1 MLLLLW
7 EKWFGRSSPSVSIDS
22 PGETLEQTVIA
33 AQQGDAQARD
43 DLIRQYQPFIAKT
56 VSRFCKR
63 YIDPS
68 RDDEFSI
75 ALSAF
80 DEAIARYSP
89 DAGSRFL
96 GFAEKVIVRRL
107 IDYVRKDQRH
117 RLAVPYSAL
126 QGDDEDQGSLLTRV
140 EIREAVTVYEKERL
154 AEDRRDEIA
163 ALTEALKLYG
173 VSFGDLAIQSPK
185 HQDSRETLLGI
196 GRRLAANAALF
207 ETLRQKRQLP
217 VKELCEA
224 EKVSRKTIERH
235 RKYLIAVALIADGG
249 YPFLRDYIGL
259 SQSGKE
265 GER

>member
-7 EKWFGRSSPSVSIDS
+7 ERWFGRSSSSATIEN
-22 PGETLEQTVIA
+22 PGEALEQSVLA
-33 AQQGDAQARD
+33 AQQGDAEARD
-43 DLIRQYQPFIAKT
+43 HLIRQYRPFIAKT

-63 YIDPS
+63 YIDPA

-75 ALSAF
+75 AMTAF

-89 DAGSRFL
+89 EAGSRFL

-117 RLAVPYSAL
+117 RQTVPYSAL
-126 QGDDEDQGSLLTRV
+126 QGDDEEQSSLLTRV

-154 AEDRRDEIA
+154 AEDRREEIA
-163 ALTEALKLYG
+163 ALTEALKAYG
-173 VSFGDLAIQSPK
+173 VSFGDLAGQSPK
-185 HQDSRETLLGI
+185 HQDSREALLGI
-196 GRRLAANAALF
+196 GRRLADNAALF
-207 ETLRQKRQLP
+207 ETLRHKRQLP

-235 RKYLIAVALIADGG
+235 RKYLIAVALIASGG
-249 YPFLRDYIGL
+249 YPFLQEYIGL
-259 SQSGKE
+259 SSSEKG
-265 GER
+265 GDV